1 MNLLI
6 KQTFSFL
13 FRSAL
18 KCGLELV
25 KIVGYYSDLV
35 VKFELGRLVICKK
48 IPQDHNIIAEKL

>member
-48 IPQDHNIIAEKL
+48 KFLGIIIL